1 MITIVVAVLSFWA
14 VSVGLFLIAWLR
26 QEVVL
31 RRHEEAA
38 VPPRRRRSFA
48 DGTKQLLMFIFGV
61 LLVILF
67 TLAAR
72 RLSGM
77 D

>member
-1 MITIVVAVLSFWA
+1 MITIVIAVLAFWA

-31 RRHEEAA
+31 RRHEE
-38 VPPRRRRSFA
+38 PPRRRRSFA

-67 TLAAR
+67 ALAAR
-72 RLSGM
+72 RLSRM